1 MSQSQILD
9 RAAAVLLIL
18 VTVLFAAQEWG
29 VQLPPLML
37 EAVTLLALILLS
49 LRVKLARIA
58 FVLTGIALVTWLAL
72 TGDDWTGVAR
82 AGLEKSAFI
91 AAFFTAL
98 STLRHTAETS
108 PALRRIGEFLA
119 AQPPGRRYAAL
130 TTGGHLFA
138 LLINYGSLSLLGS
151 LATHA
156 ANAEADAVI
165 RRHRTRR
172 MLLAIQRGFISS
184 LTWSPLAFAM
194 AITVALIPGATWAGA
209 VKPGLISAAIILASG
224 WAMDWI
230 FKPKLAGL
238 PPRQPQEVEGSWA
251 VLMPLAALL
260 AILALTI
267 TGISAVT
274 EVRVVGIVMVV
285 VPVMAILWALV
296 QRAGLGPAAA
306 LGPRTRRYVD
316 QELPGYRGELVLL
329 MMAGFIGTVGAP
341 VLQPVIASLGL
352 DLGRLPAP
360 VVLAG
365 FVWLVPL
372 LGQIGMN
379 PILAITLIAPLI
391 PTAQALGVRPDA
403 LVVAIASGW
412 ALSGATSPFTATTLL
427 IGAFGKVSA
436 VHVGLRWNGGYF
448 LVTASLLTV
457 WVLLYGLVIA

>member
-9 RAAAVLLIL
+9 RVAALLLITL
-18 VTVLFAAQEWG
+18 TALFAVKEWG
-29 VQLPPLML
+29 GWVPPFML
-37 EAVTLLALILLS
+37 EGITLLVLALLS
-49 LRVKLARIA
+49 LRVQIARKV
-58 FVLTGIALVTWLAL
+58 FVLTGMALALWLAL
-72 TGDDWTGVAR
+72 AGQDWITISLE
-82 AGLEKSAFI
+82 GLEKAAFI

-130 TTGGHLFA
+130 TMGGHLFA

-156 ANAEADAVI
+156 ATSEADAVI
-165 RRHRTRR
+165 RKHRTRR

-194 AITVALIPGATWAGA
+194 AITVAVIPGATWAGA
-209 VKPGLISAAIILASG
+209 VQPGLVSAAIIMLSG
-224 WAMDWI
+224 WAMDTA
-230 FKPKLAGL
+230 FKPKIASR
-238 PPRQPQEVEGSWA
+238 PPRQPVEGSWS
-251 VLMPLAALL
+251 VLMPLFFLLALL
-260 AILALTI
+260 AVTISTIYALM
-267 TGISAVT
+267 GL
-274 EVRVVGIVMVV
+274 RVVGIVMVV
-285 VPVMAILWALV
+285 VPVIAVLWAFV
-296 QRAGLGPAAA
+296 QRVGLGLHAS
-306 LGPRTRRYVD
+306 LGARAGRYVGT
-316 QELPGYRGELVLL
+316 ELPGYRGELVLL

-341 VLQPVIASLGL
+341 VLQPLIASLGL
-352 DLGRLPAP
+352 DLAALPAAF
-360 VVLAG
+360 VLAA

-379 PILAITLIAPLI
+379 PILGVTLIAPLI
-391 PTAQALGVRPDA
+391 PTAAALGVTPDA

-427 IGAFGKVSA
+427 IGAFGNVSA
-436 VHVGLRWNGGYF
+436 SHVGLRWNGAYF

-457 WVLLYGLVIA
+457 WVLIYGLML